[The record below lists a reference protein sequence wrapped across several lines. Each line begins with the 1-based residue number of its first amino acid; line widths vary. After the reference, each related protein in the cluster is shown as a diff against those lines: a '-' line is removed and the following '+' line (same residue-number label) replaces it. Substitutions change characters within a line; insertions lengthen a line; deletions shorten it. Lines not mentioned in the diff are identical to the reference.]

1 MLRPLHI
8 ALLELKLFLNN
19 RAELAF
25 SIALPILLF
34 GLMYGAL
41 SSDSEVFTPASVV
54 DLDGGIHARELV
66 KRLDALDEI
75 EVEERTEADAD
86 AALDRSAILFA
97 VAIPKGFSEALDAAE
112 PVPLVFRQRGN
123 GGDTG
128 QIVAAIV
135 RGIARDM
142 ASDARVRR
150 NTQQALA
157 GSGVPAERIE
167 AQITAQLASMHS
179 SPPVF
184 VEVRRSFDRL
194 RMREDGLRM
203 SEDSLGAGEEQGTE
217 AGEDGPGAGE
227 DGPGAGED
235 GLGEGEEQGTES
247 GDELFSRLLPGLIVM
262 FVMFSVTLAAQAFV
276 EDRRTGTLE
285 RLMTTRLGVN
295 QLFVG
300 KLLSGILRA
309 MFQTVVMLSLAFVVF
324 RPGGPLAFVEL
335 LAFSL
340 LAAAAFTGVS
350 LVIGAVSRTRNQAA
364 WSAVFFTL
372 VMVVFGG
379 TFFQIAEGSLME
391 AISKATI
398 NAYAIDAMQNI
409 IGKGEHLG
417 QQWLEMAVMAGVAV
431 VGLTIARLLFR
442 ITPEGR

>member
-1 MLRPLHI
+1 MLRPLYI

-34 GLMYGAL
+34 ALMYGAL
-41 SSDSEVFTPASVV
+41 SSNTEVFTPASVV
-54 DLDGGIHARELV
+54 DLDSGPHARELV
-66 KRLDALDEI
+66 RRLDSLAEI

-97 VAIPKGFSEALDAAE
+97 VVIPAGFSEALEAGKPA
-112 PVPLVFRQRGN
+112 PLVFRQRGN

-142 ASDARVRR
+142 ATDARVRVQ
-150 NTQQALA
+150 TQRALA
-157 GSGVPAERIE
+157 GSGVAPERMEAEVG
-167 AQITAQLASMHS
+167 AQLASLRA
-179 SPPVF
+179 SPPVA
-184 VEVRRSFDRL
+184 VEVRRLGDDPDD
-194 RMREDGLRM
+194 EPGDG
-203 SEDSLGAGEEQGTE
+203 
-217 AGEDGPGAGE
+217 
-227 DGPGAGED
+227 
-235 GLGEGEEQGTES
+235 
-247 GDELFSRLLPGLIVM
+247 LFSRLLPGLIVM
-262 FVMFSVTLAAQAFV
+262 FVMFSVTLAAQAMV

-295 QLFVG
+295 QLFAG
-300 KLLSGILRA
+300 KLLSGVTRA

-335 LAFSL
+335 LAFAL

-350 LVIGAVSRTRNQAA
+350 LVIGAVARTRNQAA

-372 VMVVFGG
+372 LMVVFSG
-379 TFFQIAEGSLME
+379 TFFEITEGTLMHS
-391 AISKATI
+391 ISRATI

-409 IGKGEHLG
+409 IGRGEHLG
-417 QQWLEMAVMAGVAV
+417 QQWLGMAVMAGVAA
-431 VGLTIARLLFR
+431 VGLTLARLLFR

>member
-1 MLRPLHI
+1 MTRPLHI

-25 SIALPILLF
+25 SIALPVLLF
-34 GLMYGAL
+34 ALMYGAL
-41 SSDSEVFTPASVV
+41 SNDSEVFTPASVV
-54 DLDGGIHARELV
+54 DLDGGAHARELV
-66 KRLDALDEI
+66 RRLDSLAAV

-97 VAIPKGFSEALDAAE
+97 VVIPDGFSEALEGGETA
-112 PVPLVFRQRGN
+112 PLVFRQRGN

-142 ASDARVRR
+142 ATDARVRVQ
-150 NTQQALA
+150 TQRALA
-157 GSGVPAERIE
+157 DSGVSPERIE
-167 AQITAQLASMHS
+167 AEVRTQLRAMRR
-179 SPPVF
+179 SPPVG
-184 VEVRRSFDRL
+184 VQVRRPGQKPDD
-194 RMREDGLRM
+194 E
-203 SEDSLGAGEEQGTE
+203 SEDS
-217 AGEDGPGAGE
+217 
-227 DGPGAGED
+227 
-235 GLGEGEEQGTES
+235 
-247 GDELFSRLLPGLIVM
+247 LFSRLLPGLIVM
-262 FVMFSVTLAAQAFV
+262 FVMFSVTLAAQAMV

-295 QLFVG
+295 QLFAG
-300 KLLSGILRA
+300 KLLSGVMRA

-324 RPGGPLAFVEL
+324 RPGGALAFVEL
-335 LAFSL
+335 LAFAL

-350 LVIGAVSRTRNQAA
+350 LVIGAVARTRNQAA
-364 WSAVFFTL
+364 WAAVFFTL
-372 VMVVFGG
+372 LMVVFSG
-379 TFFQIAEGSLME
+379 TFFEIVEGSLMHS
-391 AISKATI
+391 ISRATI

-409 IGKGEHLG
+409 IGPGEHLG

>member
-1 MLRPLHI
+1 MFRPIYI
-8 ALLELKLFLNN
+8 ALLELKMFLNN

-25 SIALPILLF
+25 SIALPVLLF
-34 GLMYGAL
+34 ALMYGAL

-54 DLDGGIHARELV
+54 DLDGGPHARELV
-66 KRLDALDEI
+66 ARLDSLPEV

-97 VAIPKGFSEALDAAE
+97 VVIPDGFSDALEAGTPA
-112 PVPLVFRQRGN
+112 PLVFRQRGN

-142 ASDARVRR
+142 ATGARVRHY
-150 NTQQALA
+150 TQRALA
-157 GSGVPAERIE
+157 DSDVAPERIE
-167 AQITAQLASMHS
+167 AEVEAQVASLRAN
-179 SPPVF
+179 PPVA
-184 VEVRRSFDRL
+184 VEVRRPFDRL
-194 RMREDGLRM
+194 R
-203 SEDSLGAGEEQGTE
+203 T
-217 AGEDGPGAGE
+217 
-227 DGPGAGED
+227 
-235 GLGEGEEQGTES
+235 GEGGHPSPPPEGEGTS
-247 GDELFSRLLPGLIVM
+247 SDDLFSRLLPGLIVM
-262 FVMFSVTLAAQAFV
+262 FVMFSVTLAAQAMV

-300 KLLSGILRA
+300 KFLSGVARA
-309 MFQTVVMLSLAFVVF
+309 MFQTLVMLSLAFVVF
-324 RPGGPLAFVEL
+324 RPGGPLVFAEL
-335 LAFSL
+335 LAFAL

-350 LVIGAVSRTRNQAA
+350 LVIGAVARTRNQAA
-364 WSAVFFTL
+364 WAAVFFTL
-372 VMVVFGG
+372 LMVVFSG
-379 TFFQIAEGSLME
+379 TFFVITEGSLMHS
-391 AISKATI
+391 ISRATI

-409 IGKGEHLG
+409 IGRGEHLG

-431 VGLTIARLLFR
+431 VGLTLARLLFR